1 MTHSKTIPNVISIFN
16 RLQGIGTRSAK
27 RIVID
32 LIKKKEQVLFPLI
45 EQLNILYKE
54 IKTCEIC
61 YNIDTTSPCN
71 ICQDSTRDSNII
83 CIVEDINSLWAI
95 EKSNCYKGRYFVLGN
110 NLSAVNQKTPTQL
123 NIDKLVNNISTNPS
137 IQEVLFALSSTI
149 EGQITSNYIQEELS
163 QFNLKVT
170 TLAKGIPMGGE
181 IDYLDDITIET
192 AIKLRKEL

>member
-1 MTHSKTIPNVISIFN
+1 MPDSKTITNVISIFN

-32 LIKKKEQVLFPLI
+32 LIKKKEQILFPLI

-61 YNIDTTSPCN
+61 YNIDTTSPCS
-71 ICQDSTRDSNII
+71 ICQDTTRDSSIL
-83 CIVEDINSLWAI
+83 CIVEYINSLWAI
-95 EKSNCYKGRYFVLGN
+95 EKSSCYKGIYFVLGN
-110 NLSAVNQKTPTQL
+110 NLSALHQKTPDKL
-123 NIDKLVNNISTNPS
+123 NIDKLIKNISQNNN

-149 EGQITSNYIQEELS
+149 EGQITSNYIQEELEV
-163 QFNLKVT
+163 FNLKIT

-181 IDYLDDITIET
+181 IDYLDDVTIET